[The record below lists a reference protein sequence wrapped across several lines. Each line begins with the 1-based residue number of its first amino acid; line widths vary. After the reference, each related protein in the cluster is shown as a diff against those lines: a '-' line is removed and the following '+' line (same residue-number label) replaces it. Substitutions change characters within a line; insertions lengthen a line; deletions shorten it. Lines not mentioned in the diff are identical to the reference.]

1 MEYRY
6 VIYESKDQIGWITLN
21 RPDVMNAINQEM
33 AGEIVSACR
42 WAEEDDSVRVVV
54 LKGAGEK
61 AFSAGMDLKERAE
74 RSFSAIERRQ
84 LKIAPGVINFPT
96 QAVAAISKP
105 TIAAIQGYAVGG
117 GLEIALACD
126 IRIASEDAKLGLT
139 EVRRG
144 MIPGSGGTQRITR
157 LVGPAKALEICL
169 SGNLVDAKEAHR
181 IGLVN
186 EVVRKEELL
195 AAAERLAQA
204 ILKGAPISVRFI
216 KEAVCKGMELPLDQ
230 GLRLEA
236 DLSALIAATEDCK
249 EGPRAFAEKREPVWK
264 GK

>member
-42 WAEEDDSVRVVV
+42 RAEEDDSVRVVV

>member
-42 WAEEDDSVRVVV
+42 RAEEDDSVRVVV

-249 EGPRAFAEKREPVWK
+249 EGPRAFAEKREPVWT

>member
-1 MEYRY
+1 MEFRY
-6 VIYESKDQIGWITLN
+6 VLYEVTDQIGWITFN
-21 RPDVMNAINQEM
+21 RPDVMNAIHQEM

-42 WAEEDDSVRVVV
+42 KAEEDESVRLVIFQ
-54 LKGAGEK
+54 GAGEK

-74 RSFSAIERRQ
+74 RTFSVIERRQ
-84 LKIAPGVINFPT
+84 SKVSPGTINFPT

-105 TIAAIQGYAVGG
+105 TLAAINGYAVGG

-126 IRIASEDAKLGLT
+126 VRIASEDAKLGLT

-144 MIPGSGGTQRITR
+144 MIPGSGGTQRISR

-169 SGNLVDAKEAHR
+169 SGNLVGAQEALR

-186 EVVRKEELL
+186 EVAAKEGLR

-204 ILKGAPISVRFI
+204 MLKGAPVSLRFI
-216 KEAVCKGMELPLDQ
+216 KEAVNKGMELSLEQ

-236 DLSALIAATEDCK
+236 DLSALIATTEDCK
-249 EGPRAFAEKREPVWK
+249 EGPRAFAEKREPIWK

>member
-1 MEYRY
+1 MEYRH
-6 VIYESKDQIGWITLN
+6 VIYESKEQIGWITLN
-21 RPDVMNAINQEM
+21 RPEVMNAINQEM
-33 AGEIVSACR
+33 SGEIVSACR
-42 WAEEDDSVRVVV
+42 RAEEDESVRLVI

-74 RSFSAIERRQ
+74 KTFSVIERRQ
-84 LKIAPGVINFPT
+84 LKVIPGAINMPT
-96 QAVAAISKP
+96 QAVAAITKP
-105 TIAAIQGYAVGG
+105 TIAAVNGYAVGG

-144 MIPGSGGTQRITR
+144 MLPGSGGTQRLSRI
-157 LVGPAKALEICL
+157 VGVAKALEICL
-169 SGNLVDAKEAHR
+169 SGQLVDAEEALR

-186 EVVRKEELL
+186 EVVRREELL

-204 ILKGAPISVRFI
+204 MLKGAPISIRFI
-216 KEAVCKGMELPLDQ
+216 KEAIYKGMELPLDQ

-236 DLSALIAATEDCK
+236 DLSALIATTEDCK